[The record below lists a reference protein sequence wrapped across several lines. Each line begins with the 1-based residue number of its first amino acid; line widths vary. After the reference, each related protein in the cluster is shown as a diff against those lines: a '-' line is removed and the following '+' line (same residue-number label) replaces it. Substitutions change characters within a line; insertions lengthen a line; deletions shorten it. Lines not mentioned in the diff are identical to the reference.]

1 MRREF
6 ALAALFVFIAMPAV
20 AATRCNQPYAPD
32 FRDGSS
38 ASMQDLRT
46 MHDDA
51 QTFMQASDIYQ
62 SCLLKSG
69 VLDVKAK
76 IEANQREKTRVG
88 KAFNA
93 ALAAYKQAAKGK
105 AAAVADLDL

>member
-1 MRREF
+1 
-6 ALAALFVFIAMPAV
+6 
-20 AATRCNQPYAPD
+20 
-32 FRDGSS
+32 
-38 ASMQDLRT
+38 
-46 MHDDA
+46 
-51 QTFMQASDIYQ
+51 
-62 SCLLKSG
+62 LKSG